1 MKQLMKLYDYEKD
14 LFKAY
19 VKKYDVRYNN
29 QESMVQLI
37 KYLETN

>member
-1 MKQLMKLYDYEKD
+1 MKLYDDKED

-19 VKKYDVRYNN
+19 IKKNEVIFNN